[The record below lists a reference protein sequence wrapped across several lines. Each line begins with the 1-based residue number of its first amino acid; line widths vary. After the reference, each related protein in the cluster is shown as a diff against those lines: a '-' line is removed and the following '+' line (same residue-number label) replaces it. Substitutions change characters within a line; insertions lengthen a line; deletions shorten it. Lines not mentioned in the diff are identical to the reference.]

1 MDCPKCSRE
10 YSEPDRLPRILTRC
24 GHTLCQ
30 LCVSQLLNSSG
41 VICHQCQQVTPTN
54 TVSSLPVNIALMR
67 LKQKDVQLDIC
78 EKHNKQMEAYCAS
91 DLELL
96 CVSCILE
103 DGHKR
108 HDITSIA
115 KAALKQRE
123 TMRNGKLSALLIDQ
137 AIRKKENDLQAL
149 ETTIRQD
156 HVATLQS
163 LSDLFTTLQEVIRS
177 RQHELEDRINAILT
191 TELDKIQQSRE
202 ANNTQLAAIQKL
214 CDEVDQMES
223 NTDISVLQKVK
234 SRDGLLKVCS
244 GKVTAVLGSRPFS
257 GFSKEAELNNLWK
270 IVKQRTA
277 PVSAAPAKPTKTP
290 LPLPTKTVP
299 VAKPPPKTNNPFEVS
314 VAKPADPSKQ
324 SSAPKKGK
332 SGLIKLDLEQSD
344 AGLSVD
350 MGSELNVLQD
360 WKGDLSPIS
369 KGGNSFDDDAL
380 SMKSV
385 DLSTFCRPQQ
395 SSVLVF
401 GGTSN
406 APISSIEKLDL
417 MTEDWSRTGESLSF
431 RSQFG
436 CFAIEGK
443 VVLIGGKVD
452 GKRVIGSELYL
463 PSAVRCIEHDLRLP
477 SPRSGFALTLVNT
490 DLYVLGGSDGVP
502 LKSMDLWNGQSWTSA
517 PSLRVRRE
525 ELAAVLGP
533 DLQIYALGGYGGS
546 EM

>member
-30 LCVSQLLNSSG
+30 LCVSQLFTSSG
-41 VICHQCQQVTPTN
+41 ILCHQCQQLTPTN
-54 TVSSLPVNIALMR
+54 SVSSLPVNIALMR
-67 LKQKDVQLDIC
+67 LKQKDTLDIC
-78 EKHNKQMEAYCAS
+78 DKHNKQMEAYCAS

-123 TMRNGKLSALLIDQ
+123 TMRNGKLAALLIDQ
-137 AIRKKENDLQAL
+137 ALRKKENDLQAF

-156 HVATLQS
+156 HGATLQS
-163 LSDLFTTLQEVIRS
+163 LSDLFTTLQDVIRT
-177 RQHELEDRINAILT
+177 RQRELEDRINSILT
-191 TELDKIQQSRE
+191 LELDKIQQSRE
-202 ANNTQLAAIQKL
+202 GNNLQIAGIKRL
-214 CDEVDQMES
+214 CEEVEDMES
-223 NTDISVLQKVK
+223 DTDISVLQKVK
-234 SRDGLLKVCS
+234 ARDGLLKACS
-244 GKVTAVLGSRPFS
+244 GKVTTVLGSKPFS
-257 GFSKEAELNNLWK
+257 GFSKEAELNTLWK

-277 PVSAAPAKPTKTP
+277 PVPTAPSKPFKTP
-290 LPLPTKTVP
+290 VP
-299 VAKPPPKTNNPFEVS
+299 APSKAVTIAKPPPKPNNPFEVS
-314 VAKPADPSKQ
+314 VGKAGEPTKQ

-332 SGLIKLDLEQSD
+332 PGLIKLDLEASD

-350 MGSELNVLQD
+350 MGSEVNVLQD

-385 DLSTFCRPQQ
+385 DLSAFCRPQQ
-395 SSVLVF
+395 SSILIF
-401 GGTSN
+401 GGI
-406 APISSIEKLDL
+406 AEGPIARIEKLDL
-417 MTEDWSRTGESLSF
+417 TTEDWSRAGESTNA

-436 CFAIEGK
+436 CFATEGK
-443 VVLIGGKVD
+443 VVLIGGKVE
-452 GKRVIGSELYL
+452 GKRMFDSELYL
-463 PSAVRCIEHDLRLP
+463 PSSSRSLSHDLRLP

-490 DLYVLGGSDGVP
+490 DLYIIGGSDGVP
-502 LKSMDLWNGQSWTSA
+502 LKSMDLWNGQSWSSA

-533 DLQIYALGGYGGS
+533 DLQVYALGGYGGS